1 MMNCSIFGT
10 RNTFG
15 LIELT
20 AHALNTM
27 KVASIKKVLSF
38 SPFFFNNFIL
48 FIILFEM
55 VSLDFKFLQVLLV
68 QSQLTSWDAKFS
80 VAGSNERHLR
90 FAGGMSLDYVSF
102 IIYAFITRISLNSY
116 STNKKCTM

>member
-1 MMNCSIFGT
+1 MNCSIFGT

-27 KVASIKKVLSF
+27 KVVSIKKVLSF
-38 SPFFFNNFIL
+38 SPFFFFNNFIL

-80 VAGSNERHLR
+80 VAGSNGRHLC